1 VGSVKIKTPVI
12 VLNVKAYRESAGE
25 RGLALAEACEEVT
38 KETGVAT
45 AICPQQVDLALI
57 AKSVKIPV
65 LAQHVEAYGAGSYT
79 GHVVLESVKAAGAN
93 GTLLNHSEHLMKIAD
108 IDAVIRE
115 AEKLDLATI
124 ACANNTE
131 VSTSIAALHP
141 ASIAVEPPALI
152 GSGIPV
158 SKADP
163 DIVRNS
169 VEAVKSIRDD
179 ILVLCGAGISTG
191 SDVKAA
197 LDLGAEGVLLASG
210 VVKAEDPKAVL
221 LDLASGVP

>member
-1 VGSVKIKTPVI
+1 MKLKTPVI
-12 VLNVKAYRESAGE
+12 VLNVKAYKESAGE
-25 RGLALAEACEEVT
+25 RDLALAKDCEEVT
-38 KETGVAT
+38 METGVAT
-45 AICPQQVDLALI
+45 AICPQQVDLALV
-57 AKSVKIPV
+57 AENVKIPV
-65 LAQHVEAYGAGSYT
+65 LAQHVEAYGAGSHT
-79 GHVVLESVKAAGAN
+79 GHVVLESIKAAGAV
-93 GTLLNHSEHLMKIAD
+93 GTLLNHSEHPMKIAD
-108 IDAVIRE
+108 IEAVIRRARE
-115 AEKLDLATI
+115 LGLVTL

-131 VSTSIAALHP
+131 VSTSIAALRP

-169 VEAVKSIRDD
+169 VEAVKKIHGD
-179 ILVLCGAGISTG
+179 IAVLCGAGISTG

-197 LDLGAEGVLLASG
+197 LQLGAEGVLLASG
-210 VVKAEDPKAVL
+210 VVKAKNPKAAL